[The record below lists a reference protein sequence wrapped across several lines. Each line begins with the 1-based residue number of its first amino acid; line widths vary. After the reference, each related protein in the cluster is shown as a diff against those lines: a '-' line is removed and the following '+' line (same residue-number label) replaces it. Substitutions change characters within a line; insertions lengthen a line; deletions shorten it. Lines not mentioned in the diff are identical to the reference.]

1 MKANYTRDQV
11 TVKALI
17 TALNKI
23 NMLLYSESFNKQQR
37 ACVSFTK
44 LIDKYA
50 CEYNDKYINKRKKR
64 IDLNVRVASL
74 EEINDWLCDENAN
87 FRKYEPFT
95 FDKSK
100 LRSLELENADLRA
113 EVTQL
118 TAKLKSLEPKGVKK

>member
-1 MKANYTRDQV
+1 MFGK
-11 TVKALI
+11 KLKSAL
-17 TALNKI
+17 A
-23 NMLLYSESFNKQQR
+23 
-37 ACVSFTK
+37 VS
-44 LIDKYA
+44 DYWHGKYLK
-50 CEYNDKYINKRKKR
+50 ERKKR

-113 EVTQL
+113 EVTRL
-118 TAKLKSLEPKGVKK
+118 TAENKDLKRKGASK

>member
-1 MKANYTRDQV
+1 MFGRKLKSA
-11 TVKALI
+11 
-17 TALNKI
+17 
-23 NMLLYSESFNKQQR
+23 R
-37 ACVSFTK
+37 AVS
-44 LIDKYA
+44 DYWHGKYLK
-50 CEYNDKYINKRKKR
+50 ERKKR

-113 EVTQL
+113 EVIQL
-118 TAKLKSLEPKGVKK
+118 TAKLKSLEQKEKKK

>member
-1 MKANYTRDQV
+1 MFGK
-11 TVKALI
+11 KLKSAL
-17 TALNKI
+17 AVSDYWRGKYLN
-23 NMLLYSESFNKQQR
+23 E
-37 ACVSFTK
+37 
-44 LIDKYA
+44 
-50 CEYNDKYINKRKKR
+50 RKKR

-87 FRKYEPFT
+87 LRKYEPFT

-118 TAKLKSLEPKGVKK
+118 AAKLKDLECKGAKT